1 MRKKKKDDNGYLKIL
16 IAIIICVVSIVML
29 IKSTNIV
36 ENVLVSYNTDSSVDY
51 KVYIFSNYYIKN

>member
-1 MRKKKKDDNGYLKIL
+1 MENFPKKKIVNGYLKIL

-29 IKSTNIV
+29 VKSTNIV

-51 KVYIFSNYYIKN
+51 KVYIFK